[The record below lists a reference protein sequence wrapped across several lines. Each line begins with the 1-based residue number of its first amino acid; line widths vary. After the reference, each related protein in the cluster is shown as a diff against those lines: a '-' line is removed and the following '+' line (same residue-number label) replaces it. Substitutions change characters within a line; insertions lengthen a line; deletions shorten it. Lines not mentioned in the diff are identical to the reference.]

1 MFLMNSGEHADPAIY
16 TDLAAA
22 TEANG
27 WDGLYLWDHVLRPET
42 EPQDI
47 SDPWTCLAVAAVATE
62 RIRLGTMITPATR
75 RRPIKL
81 ARETLSIDL
90 LSKGRMT
97 LGLGLGVD
105 TSGELSKFDDIVDP
119 KVRGQRLDEAVEI
132 LCGLWSGQPFDFEG
146 EHFAARDV
154 TMLPPAVQQPRIP
167 MWFAARGE
175 ARKPV
180 RRAAR
185 YDGLFP
191 VDVDGESLRAMVEL
205 IAEERGGL
213 DGFDIACRPGGGLG
227 YREAEE
233 IGATWAL
240 TGVAP
245 GTSLRD
251 LMALAEGGPERAF
264 DL

>member
-1 MFLMNSGEHADPAIY
+1 MNSGERADPGIW

-27 WDGLYLWDHVLRPET
+27 WDGLFVWDHVLRPES

-47 SDPWTCLAVAAVATE
+47 SDPWVCLAVAAVATE
-62 RIRLGTMITPATR
+62 RIRLGTLVTPATR

-90 LSKGRMT
+90 LSKGRLT

-105 TSGELSKFDDIVDP
+105 TSGELSKFDEVVDP
-119 KVRGQRLDEAVEI
+119 RTRGQRLDEAVEI
-132 LCGLWSGQPFDFEG
+132 LCGLWTGQPFDFEG
-146 EHFAARDV
+146 EHFSARDV

-167 MWFAARGE
+167 LWFAARGA

-191 VDVDGESLRAMVEL
+191 IEVDGDGLRSMVDL

-213 DGFDIACRPGGGLG
+213 DGFAVAFHPDDDLP

-240 TGVAP
+240 VGIAP
-245 GTSLRD
+245 STSLKD
-251 LMALAEGGPERAF
+251 LMALVERGPEHAF
-264 DL
+264 HL